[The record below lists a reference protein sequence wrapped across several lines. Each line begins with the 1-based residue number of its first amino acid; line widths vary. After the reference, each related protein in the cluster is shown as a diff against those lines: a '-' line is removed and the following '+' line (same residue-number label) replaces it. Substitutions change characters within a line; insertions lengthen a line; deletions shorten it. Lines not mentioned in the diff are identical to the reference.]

1 MRTQSACNWH
11 VFACDDSGMPSAPD
25 SPATGTETLPL
36 FPLGTAVFPGS
47 LLPLQVFEL
56 RYLQMVGECERQG
69 SAFGVVTLTRGG
81 EVHQPGGPTEQ
92 FEPIGT
98 RMRLEKVQR
107 PRPGLLHIWCRALDN
122 FEVVQAQQR
131 SDGLWQAKVH
141 PLPAEPSLPVPEHLR
156 YLSGQMREALQHLQK
171 EPMDPL
177 PWPQPWPLDDCSW
190 LSQRWG
196 ELLPLPPTM
205 KYRLLALREP
215 LMRLELVGDM
225 VSPQSP
231 PPSG

>member
-1 MRTQSACNWH
+1 MST
-11 VFACDDSGMPSAPD
+11 APEL
-25 SPATGTETLPL
+25 PGTDTLPL

-47 LLPLQVFEL
+47 LLPLQIFEL

-69 SAFGVVTLTRGG
+69 TSFGIVTLTRGS
-81 EVHQPGGPTEQ
+81 EVHRPGGPAEQ

-98 RMRLEKVQR
+98 RMRLERVQR
-107 PRPGLLHIWCRALDN
+107 PRAGLLHIVCRALDT
-122 FEVVQAQQR
+122 FEVMGTQQR
-131 SDGLWQAKVH
+131 SDGLWQAQIR
-141 PLPAEPSLPVPEHLR
+141 PLPPEPALPVPEHLR
-156 YLSGQMREALQHLQK
+156 YLAGQMQDALQRLQS
-171 EPMDPL
+171 PDMDPQ
-177 PWPQPWPLDDCSW
+177 PWPQPWPMNDCSW

-205 KYRLLALREP
+205 KYQLLALREP

-231 PPSG
+231 APAG

>member
-1 MRTQSACNWH
+1 MSA
-11 VFACDDSGMPSAPD
+11 APD
-25 SPATGTETLPL
+25 LQTTNTLPL

-47 LLPLQVFEL
+47 LLPLQIFEL

-69 SAFGVVTLTRGG
+69 TPFGIVTLTRGG
-81 EVHQPGGPTEQ
+81 EVHQPGAPAEQ

-107 PRPGLLHIWCRALDN
+107 PRPGLLHIWCRALDS
-122 FEVVQAQQR
+122 FEVTGTQQR
-131 SDGLWQAKVH
+131 SDGLWLGQVR
-141 PLPAEPSLPVPEHLR
+141 PLPSEPALPVPEHLR
-156 YLSGQMREALQHLQK
+156 YLAEQMQDALQRLQSTDM
-171 EPMDPL
+171 EPQ
-177 PWPQPWPLDDCSW
+177 PWPQPWPMHDCSW

-196 ELLPLPPTM
+196 ELLPLPPAM
-205 KYRLLALREP
+205 KYQLLALREP

-231 PPSG
+231 APAV

>member
-1 MRTQSACNWH
+1 MSA
-11 VFACDDSGMPSAPD
+11 APD
-25 SPATGTETLPL
+25 LQNTNTLPL

-47 LLPLQVFEL
+47 LLPLQIFEL

-69 SAFGVVTLTRGG
+69 TPFGIVTLTRGG
-81 EVHQPGGPTEQ
+81 EVHQPGAPAEQ

-107 PRPGLLHIWCRALDN
+107 PRPGLLHIWCRALDS
-122 FEVVQAQQR
+122 FEVTGTQQR
-131 SDGLWQAKVH
+131 SDGLWLGQVR
-141 PLPAEPSLPVPEHLR
+141 PLPPEPALPVPEHLR
-156 YLSGQMREALQHLQK
+156 YLAEQMQDALQRLQSTDM
-171 EPMDPL
+171 EPQ
-177 PWPQPWPLDDCSW
+177 PWPQPWHMHDCSW

-196 ELLPLPPTM
+196 ELLPLPPAM
-205 KYRLLALREP
+205 KYQLLALREP

-231 PPSG
+231 APAV

>member
-1 MRTQSACNWH
+1 MSA
-11 VFACDDSGMPSAPD
+11 APD
-25 SPATGTETLPL
+25 LQTTNTLPL

-47 LLPLQVFEL
+47 LLPLQIFEL

-69 SAFGVVTLTRGG
+69 TPFGIVTLTRGG
-81 EVHQPGGPTEQ
+81 EVHQPGAPAEQ

-107 PRPGLLHIWCRALDN
+107 PRPGLLHIWCRALDS
-122 FEVVQAQQR
+122 FEVTGTQQR
-131 SDGLWQAKVH
+131 SDGLWLGQVR
-141 PLPAEPSLPVPEHLR
+141 PLPPEPALPVPEHLR
-156 YLSGQMREALQHLQK
+156 YLAEQMQDALQRLQSTDM
-171 EPMDPL
+171 EPQ
-177 PWPQPWPLDDCSW
+177 PWPQPWPMHDCSW

-196 ELLPLPPTM
+196 ELLPLPPAM
-205 KYRLLALREP
+205 KYQLLALREP

-231 PPSG
+231 APAV